1 MIPKT
6 IHYCWFGRGELP
18 ELAKKC
24 IASWEKHCPDFENVQ
39 WNEDNFDV
47 KATPYTRWC
56 YEQKKYAFLSDY
68 VRLSVIHRHGGV
80 YFDTD
85 VEVLRSFSELLE
97 YPAFFGFESKE
108 YINTG
113 CGFGA
118 EAGHPAV
125 AAMLE
130 QYDRLHPDE
139 TGAFPLKACP
149 ALNTAALLP
158 HGLKQNG
165 SRQTVCGSELLPMDY
180 MNPYDDPTGKL
191 NKTEHTISV
200 HWYAKSWLSP
210 GAVLRSRLTRP
221 FHRMFGTDC
230 FRWLRRNKR

>member
-24 IASWEKHCPDFENVQ
+24 IASWEKHCPDFEIIQ

-47 KATPYTRWC
+47 ESKPYTRWC

-85 VEVLRSFSELLE
+85 VEVLRPLSKLME
-97 YPAFFGFESKE
+97 YPAFFGFENE
-108 YINTG
+108 ECINTG

-125 AAMLE
+125 AAMLD
-130 QYDRLHPDE
+130 QYDRLRPDE
-139 TGAFPLKACP
+139 GGGLWTEGLSRPEYGGPAALWAETGRQPTEGVRCR
-149 ALNTAALLP
+149 TAAD
-158 HGLKQNG
+158 GLYE
-165 SRQTVCGSELLPMDY
+165 S
-180 MNPYDDPTGKL
+180 
-191 NKTEHTISV
+191 
-200 HWYAKSWLSP
+200 
-210 GAVLRSRLTRP
+210 LR
-221 FHRMFGTDC
+221 
-230 FRWLRRNKR
+230 